1 MEQENKRSIQLRIVK
16 LLFLYFVTGPIF
28 TIAYLWKDSMS
39 KSRQKWRFLLQFTAV
54 FWQDMSFFWSTL
66 WWLCNSNIFFFFL
79 DVFWVENVWWVFH
92 GKINGWKRRSFLS
105 MTSTGFVNL
114 FIFLLILK
122 ELNQFVVVINRQRNE
137 EHPIVWWLE
146 EICVMSFSY

>member
-1 MEQENKRSIQLRIVK
+1 MNQENKRLLQSRVVK

-66 WWLCNSNIFFFFL
+66 WWLCNSNIFFFL
-79 DVFWVENVWWVFH
+79 DVSRVENVWWIFH
-92 GKINGWKRRSFLS
+92 GKISGWKWRSLLP
-105 MTSTGFVNL
+105 MTTTGLINL
-114 FIFLLILK
+114 FILLLLLE
-122 ELNQFVVVINRQRNE
+122 ELNQFIIMYNQE
-137 EHPIVWWLE
+137 GYEKLPIVSW
-146 EICVMSFSY
+146 